1 MSRSHTRERDGS
13 LVYVNG
19 LLADRTVSR
28 TVDGG
33 FVDVN
38 GLLKDRTAGRSID
51 GSLVYVD
58 GLFVDRAAGRGIN
71 DGFVNVNGLLVRG
84 RPVVVVMTVVVTI
97 LNDSFG
103 HTNVLAVTRLIASTV
118 FTLDLVNGAVVL
130 FGDHRLGT
138 VVVVVV
144 SVGVDFNTSVRIGRS
159 SGSGG
164 KSIVVSRGIL
174 FGFEQLLESRPQG
187 PSPKKAQSSFV
198 RCLMWPGAERSR
210 VGGRTAAK
218 KTGGYWV
225 IPGLLLLELFA
236 VVLFTTDTRAAV
248 AVVLPFLT
256 DDEDLVLG
264 GVAVLLART
273 GIGRGGGRVGRDV
286 GAFPPGPVVVREL
299 DLYLLVGA
307 CRDRLFLVG
316 VTVRRG
322 EDAEGDGDSS
332 FKIQVDCLGYRV
344 SLPLDLFSS
353 QTWMIKSQNQKAEKK
368 ISSGFFLGKR
378 SRKKRER
385 KRRTLPIGWNI
396 GTPSV

>member
-1 MSRSHTRERDGS
+1 M
-13 LVYVNG
+13 
-19 LLADRTVSR
+19 
-28 TVDGG
+28 
-33 FVDVN
+33 
-38 GLLKDRTAGRSID
+38 
-51 GSLVYVD
+51 
-58 GLFVDRAAGRGIN
+58 
-71 DGFVNVNGLLVRG
+71 
-84 RPVVVVMTVVVTI
+84 
-97 LNDSFG
+97 
-103 HTNVLAVTRLIASTV
+103 
-118 FTLDLVNGAVVL
+118 
-130 FGDHRLGT
+130 
-138 VVVVVV
+138 
-144 SVGVDFNTSVRIGRS
+144 
-159 SGSGG
+159 
-164 KSIVVSRGIL
+164 
-174 FGFEQLLESRPQG
+174 
-187 PSPKKAQSSFV
+187 
-198 RCLMWPGAERSR
+198 
-210 VGGRTAAK
+210 GGRTAAK

-307 CRDRLFLVG
+307 CRDRLLLVG